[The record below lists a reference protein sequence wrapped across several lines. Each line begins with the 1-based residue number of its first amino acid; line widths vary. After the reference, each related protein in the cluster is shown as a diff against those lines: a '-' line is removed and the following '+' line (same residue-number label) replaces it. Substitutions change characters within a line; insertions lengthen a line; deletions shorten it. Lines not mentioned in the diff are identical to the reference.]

1 MERKTIYRKVNSSPS
16 RFSSAAAETVANIE
30 ELLTEILLCV
40 PARSV
45 VRLKCV
51 SKHWFSLISNPAF
64 CHRHTLQNPTAKI
77 SAFFSGTTQDF
88 NFISLLKN
96 QSGSFPPLNL
106 VRDLYPF
113 GHGVQI
119 LQSCNGLLLCHPSN
133 EEYFKFVPGDREHP
147 SGINPFKTLNID
159 NSVCDD
165 PHGLGSKILQSCNG
179 LFLCI
184 PLFAEKKKQYHPIY
198 VVNPTTNQFS
208 TLFPPRAGKSTVF
221 VRYALAF
228 DPSESPHYKVVCLS
242 TTQNHNWVHQVDIYS
257 SETRTWRLL
266 ETPYASKDFEMH
278 LDRRS
283 REGGVYCNGAVHWI
297 RDENEVLIRVGDDA
311 NSWVREDADLLHYY
325 DIGEERLGLAV
336 PSPPLVVSGYFP
348 SCLSKFPKFDHRY
361 FGESGGH
368 LYLIDVYK
376 ESSTK
381 YKGQCI
387 YKDCNAQFD
396 VMEMR
401 RDYSGWFV
409 KYHVDLNPVVT
420 AFRGYYD
427 TFSRFYVLF
436 LGGEGKDEH
445 EQQQQ
450 EEGSLSLLFHIPG
463 KVISY
468 NVKNKTFKTFV
479 DLAIKDYFLVGGCSY
494 RYMETLAC
502 V

>member
-16 RFSSAAAETVANIE
+16 SFSSAAAETVANIE

-45 VRLKCV
+45 VRLKFCSHAMV
-51 SKHWFSLISNPAF
+51 YCYAIPPMKNTSSLFLVTVNTHLGLIPSKLLTLIIRSVTIRMGWDRRFFSPAM
-64 CHRHTLQNPTAKI
+64 ASS
-77 SAFFSGTTQDF
+77 SAF
-88 NFISLLKN
+88 
-96 QSGSFPPLNL
+96 
-106 VRDLYPF
+106 
-113 GHGVQI
+113 HC
-119 LQSCNGLLLCHPSN
+119 LQ
-133 EEYFKFVPGDREHP
+133 K
-147 SGINPFKTLNID
+147 
-159 NSVCDD
+159 
-165 PHGLGSKILQSCNG
+165 
-179 LFLCI
+179 
-184 PLFAEKKKQYHPIY
+184 KKKQYHPIY

-283 REGGVYCNGAVHWI
+283 REGGVYCNGAVHWL